1 MSDDLA
7 SRRDPAPQ
15 DDAGADGAPPAGPP
29 PGRRRFLS
37 YLIAAPVLVMGVKL
51 GTDLADAPAA
61 NAAEASIPTPPLP
74 ADIIDLGDI
83 LILAAAPTADM
94 LTLTVNSDG
103 TVDFE
108 LPREEVG
115 QGITTAFAMI
125 IADEMNIP
133 LSSVHMHLQPATPT
147 LIFNQLTGGSNSIRS
162 LYTPVRTVA
171 AAAKGR
177 LLAAAGTR
185 LKVHAAEL
193 TVSEGVM
200 RARDGRSVS
209 YGAATAAAADP
220 ALVGHRT
227 ALKTAGALSIV
238 GTPTNRIDALD
249 MVTGAKKYALDLAP
263 ADLGGITPMPCM
275 VRRPPTINGTVKSV
289 ANAAAVRAMPGILGV
304 TTIPTGV
311 AVVGKTFG
319 QCLDGVDALQ
329 VTWGPGTA
337 DNLSNDTIAAALK
350 AANVPILP
358 PPPLVGVIDAEF
370 DWAWASHAPMETNC
384 AIANVTSS
392 SATIWGPSKTPIT
405 ALQTIAI
412 ALGLPQSAVTFN
424 VIQGGGSFGR
434 KLFFDAALE
443 AAQVSQ
449 ALKMP
454 VKLMWHRTDDI
465 RHGRMHP
472 QAHHHIQATYALG
485 NVVTF
490 QHHVASVE
498 TDFRHGLG
506 EILTAVAAQ
515 LPLGLGN
522 MGFAQ
527 TVFLT
532 TIDSPYNFGVTSQ
545 LLSPELYP
553 DQFHTASMRS
563 VYSYNTRGVEE
574 IIVDELAAAM
584 GQDPVAF
591 RLAFFRDARYNAVL
605 QKVATAGKWGATL
618 PKGVVQG
625 VGFHAEY
632 QSCTACL
639 VELDTNNTDHFG
651 RKIPRVT
658 KATIAVDAGL
668 PINPTG
674 LQAAM
679 ISGLTDAISYTLLAG
694 IHIINGEVQEG
705 SYSEYHFA
713 RQYQSPRQVNV
724 FVMPPTTG
732 KPGGSGELGIPAA
745 VGAIANAYARATGN
759 KPRSFPLFNPS
770 YSSDLG
776 APPSP
781 PSVDPPEPIIKPPA
795 ATYPLPY

>member
-1 MSDDLA
+1 MNDDLA
-7 SRRDPAPQ
+7 SRS
-15 DDAGADGAPPAGPP
+15 DARPTAEGTESAAAA
-29 PGRRRFLS
+29 PGRRRFLG
-37 YLIAAPVLVMGVKL
+37 YLIAAPVLVMGVKI
-51 GTDLADAPAA
+51 GTDLAGAPAA
-61 NAAEASIPTPPLP
+61 QAAEAVIPTLPLP

-83 LILAAAPTADM
+83 LILAAAPTANM
-94 LTLTVNSDG
+94 LTLTVNKDG
-103 TVDFE
+103 TVEFL

-115 QGITTAFAMI
+115 QGITTAFAML
-125 IADEMNIP
+125 IADEMSIP
-133 LSSVHMHLQPATPT
+133 LSSVHMHLQPATPA

-177 LLAAAGTR
+177 LLAAA
-185 LKVHAAEL
+185 AARWQVRVRDL
-193 TVSEGVM
+193 AVRDGVV
-200 RARDGRSVS
+200 RARDGRTAS
-209 YGAATAAAADP
+209 YGSLTSAAANPKLASRRP
-220 ALVGHRT
+220 ALKSAAAQT
-227 ALKTAGALSIV
+227 IV
-238 GTPTNRIDALD
+238 GTPVNRIDALE
-249 MVTGAKKYALDLAP
+249 MVTGAKKYTLDLKP
-263 ADLGGITPMPCM
+263 ADLGGVTPMPAM
-275 VRRPPTINGTVKSV
+275 VRRPPTINGTVVSV
-289 ANAAAVRAMPGILGV
+289 GNMAAVKAMPGILGV
-304 TTIPTGV
+304 AAIPTGV

-319 QCLDGVDALQ
+319 QCLDALDALN

-337 DNLSNDTIAAALK
+337 DNLSNDTVAAALK
-350 AANVPILP
+350 AANLPILP
-358 PPPLVGVIDAEF
+358 AAPLVGVVDAEF

-384 AIANVTSS
+384 AIADVRSG
-392 SATIWGPSKTPIT
+392 SATIWGAAKSPII
-405 ALQTIAI
+405 ALQTIAA

-424 VIQGGGSFGR
+424 VIAGGGSFGR

-443 AAQVSQ
+443 AAQISQ
-449 ALKMP
+449 ALRMP

-485 NVVTF
+485 NVLTF

-506 EILTAVAAQ
+506 EILTAVATQ

-522 MGFAQ
+522 MGFSQ

-532 TIDSPYNFGVTSQ
+532 TIDCPYNFGVVSQ

-574 IIVDELAAAM
+574 IVVDEMAAAM

-591 RLAFFRDARYNAVL
+591 RLAFFRDPRYAAVL
-605 QKVATAGKWGATL
+605 QKVATAGGWGAKL
-618 PKGVVQG
+618 PRGVAQG

-639 VELDTNNTDHFG
+639 VELDTNNVDHFG

-668 PINPTG
+668 PINPKG
-674 LQAAM
+674 LEAAM
-679 ISGLTDAISYTLLAG
+679 ISGLTDAISHTLLAG
-694 IHIINGEVQEG
+694 VHIVNGEPQEG
-705 SYSEYHFA
+705 SYAEYHFA

-724 FVMPPTTG
+724 YVMPASTG
-732 KPGGSGELGIPAA
+732 KPGGCGELGIPAA
-745 VGAIANAYARATGN
+745 VGAIANAYARATGK

-770 YSSDLG
+770 YSSDFG
-776 APPSP
+776 TPPTPPSL
-781 PSVDPPEPIIKPPA
+781 DPLEPVIKPPA

>member
-7 SRRDPAPQ
+7 SRG
-15 DDAGADGAPPAGPP
+15 DAEPVEEA
-29 PGRRRFLS
+29 PGRRRFLG

-51 GTDLADAPAA
+51 GSDVVDAPAA

-115 QGITTAFAMI
+115 QGIATAIAML
-125 IADEMNIP
+125 IADEMSIP
-133 LSSVHMHLQPATPT
+133 LTSVHMHLQPATPA
-147 LIFNQLTGGSNSIRS
+147 LLFNQITGGSNSVRS

-177 LLAAAGTR
+177 LTAAAAGR
-185 LKVHAAEL
+185 LGVAPAEL
-193 TVSEGVM
+193 TVSDGVL
-200 RARDGRSVS
+200 RARDGRTVS
-209 YGAATAAAADP
+209 YGSVTAAAANP
-220 ALVGHRT
+220 KLKGHRT
-227 ALKTAGALSIV
+227 ALKSARALTIV
-238 GTPTNRIDALD
+238 GTPTPRIDALE
-249 MVTGAKKYALDLAP
+249 MVTGAKKYALDLQP
-263 ADLGGITPMPCM
+263 SDLGGVVPKPCM

-289 ANAAAVRAMPGILGV
+289 ANAAAVKAMPGILAV

-311 AVVGKTFG
+311 AVVGQTFG
-319 QCLDGVDALQ
+319 QCLAGVDALQ

-337 DNLSNDTIAAALK
+337 DNLSNDTVAAALK
-350 AANVPILP
+350 AANLPILP
-358 PPPLVGVIDAEF
+358 APPLVGVIDAEF

-384 AIANVTSS
+384 AIADVKGG

-405 ALQTIAI
+405 ALQTIAG

-449 ALKMP
+449 AVGMP
-454 VKLMWHRTDDI
+454 VKLMWHRTDDF

-472 QAHHHIQATYALG
+472 QAHHHVQATYALG
-485 NVVTF
+485 NVLTF

-553 DQFHTASMRS
+553 DVFHTASMRS

-605 QKVATAGKWGATL
+605 QQVATAGNWGATL
-618 PKGVVQG
+618 PKGVAQG

-632 QSCTACL
+632 QSCTAAL
-639 VELDTNNTDHFG
+639 VELDTTNVDHYG

-668 PINPTG
+668 PINPLG
-674 LQAAM
+674 LEANM

-694 IHIINGEVQEG
+694 MHIVNGTPQEG
-705 SYSEYHFA
+705 SYAEYHFA
-713 RQYQSPRQVNV
+713 RQYQSPQQVNV
-724 FVMPPTTG
+724 FVMPPSTG
-732 KPGGSGELGIPAA
+732 KPGGCGELGIPAA

-759 KPRSFPLFNPS
+759 KPRSFPLYNPS
-770 YSSDLG
+770 YSSDTG

-781 PSVDPPEPIIKPPA
+781 PSLDPPEPIIKPPA
-795 ATYPLPY
+795 ASYPLPY

>member
-1 MSDDLA
+1 MTDDLA
-7 SRRDPAPQ
+7 PRSPA
-15 DDAGADGAPPAGPP
+15 AETASLDGGLTGQP
-29 PGRRRFLS
+29 PGRRRFLG
-37 YLIAAPVLVMGVKL
+37 YLITAPVLVMGVKL
-51 GTDLADAPAA
+51 GLDTAAAPAA
-61 NAAEASIPTPPLP
+61 DAAEAVIPTPPLP

-83 LILAAAPTADM
+83 LILAAAPTANM

-103 TVDFE
+103 TVDFL

-115 QGITTAFAMI
+115 QGITTSIAMLV
-125 IADEMNIP
+125 ADEMGIALP
-133 LSSVHMHLQPATPT
+133 SVHMHLQPADPA
-147 LIFNQLTGGSNSIRS
+147 LVFNQLTGGSNSIRS

-177 LLAAAGTR
+177 LLAAA
-185 LKVHAAEL
+185 AAKLQVEASEL
-193 TVSEGVM
+193 TVTGGVV
-200 RARDGRSVS
+200 RAPNGRTAD
-209 YGAATAAAADP
+209 YGSLSAAAANPKLAAAAAPLRP
-220 ALVGHRT
+220 AASFT
-227 ALKTAGALSIV
+227 IV
-238 GTPTNRIDALD
+238 GQPTNRIDALD
-249 MVTGAKKYALDLAP
+249 MVTGAKKYTLDLTP
-263 ADLGGITPMPCM
+263 ADLGGVVPMPTM
-275 VRRPPTINGTVKSV
+275 VRRPPTINGTVVSV
-289 ANAAAVRAMPGILGV
+289 SNVAAVKAMPGILGV

-311 AVVGKTFG
+311 AVVGQTFG
-319 QCLDGVDALQ
+319 QCLNAVDALN
-329 VTWGPGTA
+329 VSWGPGTA
-337 DNLSNDTIAAALK
+337 DNLSNDTVAAALK
-350 AANVPILP
+350 AANLPILP
-358 PPPLVGVIDAEF
+358 PPPLVGVVDAEF

-384 AIANVTSS
+384 AIAHVTSG
-392 SATIWGPSKTPIT
+392 SATIWAPAKSPIT
-405 ALQTIAI
+405 ALQTIAQ
-412 ALGLPQSAVTFN
+412 ALKMPQSAVTFN
-424 VIQGGGSFGR
+424 VIAGGGSFGR

-443 AAQVSQ
+443 AALISQ
-449 ALKMP
+449 ALSMP

-485 NVVTF
+485 NVLTF

-506 EILTAVAAQ
+506 EILTAEAAS

-532 TIDSPYNFGVTSQ
+532 TIDCPYNFGVVSQ

-574 IIVDELAAAM
+574 IVVDELAAAM

-591 RLAFFRDARYNAVL
+591 RMTFFRDARFAAVL
-605 QKVATAGKWGATL
+605 QKVATAGNWGRKM
-618 PKGVVQG
+618 PKGQAQG

-639 VELDTNNTDHFG
+639 VELDTNNIDHFG

-668 PINPTG
+668 PINPRG

-694 IHIINGEVQEG
+694 VHIINGLPQEG
-705 SYSEYHFA
+705 SYAEYHFA
-713 RQYQSPRQVNV
+713 RQYQSPRVVNV
-724 FVMPPTTG
+724 FVMPPSTG
-732 KPGGSGELGIPAA
+732 KPGGSGELGVPAA
-745 VGAIANAYARATGN
+745 VGAIGNAYARATGI
-759 KPRSFPLFNPS
+759 KPRSFPLFNPA
-770 YSSDLG
+770 YSSDFG
-776 APPSP
+776 TPPAP
-781 PSVDPPEPIIKPPA
+781 PSVDPPEPVINPPA
-795 ATYPLPY
+795 ASYPLPY

>member
-1 MSDDLA
+1 MSDDLR
-7 SRRDPAPQ
+7 SDPVAP
-15 DDAGADGAPPAGPP
+15 DAAGAARTAEQP
-29 PGRRRFLS
+29 PGRRRFLT
-37 YLIAAPVLVMGVKL
+37 YLIAAPVLAMGIKVGL
-51 GTDLADAPAA
+51 DATEAPPAD
-61 NAAEASIPTPPLP
+61 AAEAIIPTPPLP
-74 ADIIDLGDI
+74 ADVIDLGDI

-94 LTLTVNSDG
+94 LTLTVNPDG
-103 TVDFE
+103 SVDFE

-125 IADEMNIP
+125 IADEMNIA
-133 LSSVHMHLQPATPT
+133 LSQVHMHLQPATPS
-147 LIFNQLTGGSNSIRS
+147 LVFNQLTGGSNSIRS

-177 LLAAAGTR
+177 LMAVAATR
-185 LKVHAAEL
+185 LRVHPAEL
-193 TVSEGVM
+193 SVSEGVM
-200 RARDGRSVS
+200 RARDGRTVR
-209 YGAATAAAADP
+209 YGAATHAAANPRLA
-220 ALVGHRT
+220 GHHPG
-227 ALKTAGALSIV
+227 LKPTGALTIV

-249 MVTGAKKYALDLAP
+249 MVTGAKRYAMDLQP
-263 ADLGGITPMPCM
+263 SDLGGITPMPCM
-275 VRRPPTINGTVKSV
+275 VRRPPTINGTVVSL
-289 ANAAAVRAMPGILGV
+289 ANAAAVKTMPGILGV
-304 TTIPTGV
+304 TTIPSGV

-319 QCLDGVDALQ
+319 QCLDAVDALQ

-337 DNLSNDTIAAALK
+337 DNLSNSTVAAALK
-350 AANVPILP
+350 AANLPILP

-384 AIANVTSS
+384 AIANVTST
-392 SATIWGPSKTPIT
+392 SATIWGPAKSPIV
-405 ALQTIAI
+405 ALQTIAG
-412 ALGLPQSAVTFN
+412 ALNLPQSAVTFN

-443 AAQVSQ
+443 AALVSQ
-449 ALKMP
+449 ALAMP
-454 VKLMWHRTDDI
+454 VKLMWHRTDDM

-485 NVVTF
+485 NVLTWT
-490 QHHVASVE
+490 HHVASVE

-522 MGFAQ
+522 MGFSQ

-563 VYSYNTRGVEE
+563 VYSYNTRGCEE

-591 RLAFFRDARYNAVL
+591 RLAFFRDARYNALL
-605 QKVATAGKWGATL
+605 QKVATEGNWGAKL
-618 PKGVVQG
+618 PAGVAQG

-639 VELDTNNTDHFG
+639 VELDTNNIDHFG

-658 KATIAVDAGL
+658 KATIGVDAGL

-674 LQAAM
+674 LEAAM

-694 IHIINGEVQEG
+694 IHIINGTPQEG
-705 SYSEYHFA
+705 SYAEYHFA
-713 RQYQSPRQVNV
+713 RQYQSPLQVNV
-724 FVMPPTTG
+724 FAMPPSTG
-732 KPGGSGELGIPAA
+732 KVGGCGELGVPAA

-770 YSSDLG
+770 YSSDFGTPPL
-776 APPSP
+776 PPSL
-781 PSVDPPEPIIKPPA
+781 DPPEPIIKPPQ